1 MFLSIQYITHFFQTH
16 LDRTIRVNCEN
27 FVRAKCLVKKGNS
40 AESEVYPSDVRVTD
54 RLTASQFFLT
64 TGTPSQSLRHSKIQI
79 MASSARS
86 RPSGTSNRQRAGLSL
101 PTYQPPQ
108 HPLNE
113 NAIRAI
119 QDIHRNHRLDSLK
132 TRLNTAHNHLA
143 GAAVDVNDRL
153 VARSALHEKS
163 RARREKQGS
172 QEDNEEEERAMD
184 EKRRQTDE
192 LTERLESGVRKII
205 DAKVVVHGVEKAL
218 KELETNV
225 ANNRGAIV
233 PTQSTLGA
241 SQFRSTRQRRGG
253 GGNDDDSEFD
263 EDAQSAGENEGAL
276 DFIKRK
282 TTEENSKYMNET
294 MSFR

>member
-1 MFLSIQYITHFFQTH
+1 
-16 LDRTIRVNCEN
+16 
-27 FVRAKCLVKKGNS
+27 
-40 AESEVYPSDVRVTD
+40 
-54 RLTASQFFLT
+54 
-64 TGTPSQSLRHSKIQI
+64 

-86 RPSGTSNRQRAGLSL
+86 RPSGASNRQRAGPTL

-119 QDIHRNHRLDSLK
+119 QDLHRNHRLDSLK
-132 TRLNTAHNHLA
+132 TRLNGATNHLA

-153 VARSALHEKS
+153 VARTALHEKS

-192 LTERLESGVRKII
+192 LTGRLDSGVRKII
-205 DAKVVVHGVEKAL
+205 DSKFEVHAVEKAL

-225 ANNRGAIV
+225 ANNRGVIA

-241 SQFRSTRQRRGG
+241 SQFRSNRRRRGR
-253 GGNDDDSEFD
+253 NVDDEDSENED
-263 EDAQSAGENEGAL
+263 ESQSAGENEGAL

-282 TTEENSKYMNET
+282 ITEEQSTYQNET
-294 MSFR
+294 MSSR